1 MYNIYK
7 NVFIYRKKKVCR
19 QKKKDKERERERE
32 KVPRLSINR
41 KQTNQL
47 IA

>member
-1 MYNIYK
+1 MYLYIKYAG
-7 NVFIYRKKKVCR
+7 
-19 QKKKDKERERERE
+19 KKKDKEKEKEKERERE
-32 KVPRLSINR
+32 KVPRLSIKR

>member
-1 MYNIYK
+1 MYLYIE
-7 NVFIYRKKKVCR
+7 KKKYAGK
-19 QKKKDKERERERE
+19 KKKDKERERERE
-32 KVPRLSINR
+32 KVPRLSIKR